1 MRMVLSICGVSLFL
15 FLTTARASA
24 EEQRPLLKNYRGKER
39 LPNALYKTYADLIE
53 AMAAGD
59 GSRIKRYC
67 LPGSVTVT
75 GEARPE
81 KHREYGQD
89 INLPFL
95 AQGFQKEIEGVSK
108 PAEDVYL
115 IRTATSA
122 LFFVETRRSGWKL
135 FRYLDK
141 PIE

>member
-1 MRMVLSICGVSLFL
+1 MRMLLSMCGVGLFL
-15 FLTTARASA
+15 FLTTATASGQ
-24 EEQRPLLKNYRGKER
+24 EQRPLLRNYRGKER
-39 LPNALYKTYADLIE
+39 LPNALYKTYADLVE

-59 GSRIKRYC
+59 ESRIKRYC
-67 LPGSVTVT
+67 LPGSVTVKQ
-75 GEARPE
+75 EARPE
-81 KHREYGQD
+81 KEREYGQN

-95 AQGFQKEIEGVSK
+95 GKGFQKEVEGVSR
-108 PAEDVYL
+108 PAEDIYL

-135 FRYLDK
+135 FRYFDK